1 MKTRSILV
9 TALTGFLL
17 PACAETPPASP
28 PATPV
33 AATSVASAAAP
44 TPPPPAPQA
53 GAKAPTPAAPVAA
66 APTLASVPDVLKVT
80 VTNPVAI
87 QRDAETIALMLTD
100 VVKIAPKIDFTKT
113 VVTDATGKVVLSQVV
128 DADGNDTPDQLV
140 FQTDLGP
147 SESKTFSLKTADRP
161 LTTEDDYKVYGRFV
175 RERHDDFAWEND
187 VVAHR
192 VYGTDLETYKGD
204 PLTSSGVDVWVK
216 HVPRLVVNKWYM
228 TDHYHDDM
236 GEGADFYSVKKTRGC
251 GGLGIWSGG
260 KLHVSR
266 NFTGSHV
273 FANGPIRLIFEL
285 KYAAWDAG
293 GAKVGETRR
302 VTLDAGSHFNRVD
315 TTIEGAKPGLTVGI
329 GISKHP
335 GNVEEADP
343 KGTWIRT
350 WEPLSLNGEG
360 KGNLGC
366 AVVLPPSVKAE
377 AQQIDTDYLVTTP
390 LPKTGSLTYYAGTA
404 WDRGPVANVADAAA
418 WTKAVQTMST
428 RAGNPVAVSLAAPAS
443 K

>member
-1 MKTRSILV
+1 
-9 TALTGFLL
+9 
-17 PACAETPPASP
+17 
-28 PATPV
+28 
-33 AATSVASAAAP
+33 
-44 TPPPPAPQA
+44 
-53 GAKAPTPAAPVAA
+53 
-66 APTLASVPDVLKVT
+66 VLKLT

-87 QRDAETIALMLTD
+87 QRDAETIALALAD
-100 VVKIAPKIDFTKT
+100 LIKVAPKIDLSKT
-113 VVTDATGKVVLSQVV
+113 VVTDATGKIVLSQVV
-128 DADGNDTPDQLV
+128 DLDGNDTPDQLV

-147 SESKTFSLKTADRP
+147 SESKTFSLKAADRP
-161 LTTEDDYKVYGRFV
+161 MTTEEDYKVYGRFV

-187 VVAHR
+187 IVAHR
-192 VYGTDLETYKGD
+192 VYGPDLETYKGD

-273 FANGPIRLIFEL
+273 YANGPIRLIFEL

-293 GAKVGETRR
+293 GAKVSETRR

-315 TTIEGAKPGLTVGI
+315 ATLEGGKPGLTVGI

-350 WEPLSLNGEG
+350 WEPLSLNGEA
-360 KGNLGC
+360 KGSLGC
-366 AVVLPPSVKAE
+366 AVVLPPSVKSE
-377 AQQIDTDYLVTTP
+377 VQQIDTDYLVTTP
-390 LPKTGSLTYYAGTA
+390 LPKSGPLTYYAGTA
-404 WDRGPVANVADAAA
+404 WDRGPVSNVADAAA